1 MAYRGQ
7 WRQCRQ
13 EELRMDQRIYKAG
26 QEQAEAGVVVTENDT
41 LAPLYE
47 SQPYPTMLNTQA
59 KRTIFT
65 SNLSESKNML
75 EDTSKKTKWSWIS
88 GNSKHG
94 DEIGVGGQKLKLTNI
109 GIELHVGSPLPSE

>member
-1 MAYRGQ
+1 
-7 WRQCRQ
+7 
-13 EELRMDQRIYKAG
+13 MDQRIYNVG
-26 QEQAEAGVVVTENDT
+26 QEHSEAEVVVTENET

-47 SQPYPTMLNTQA
+47 SQPYPIVSNTQA

-75 EDTSKKTKWSWIS
+75 EDTSKKSKWSWNQ

-94 DEIGVGGQKLKLTNI
+94 DDIGVGGQKLKLSNI
-109 GIELHVGSPLPSE
+109 GIELHVGSPLPS